1 VVGHRQDGG
10 VDVTEHIAELDR
22 QGRALA
28 DAAAAA
34 GLDAPVP
41 TCPGWAVRDL
51 LRHTGGVHGWAASL
65 VRADPGAD
73 LDVPEDGLP
82 QPHGD
87 PVDWYRERHAELV
100 AALRAAP
107 ADGPVPGFLP
117 APSPLA
123 FWARRQAH
131 ECAVHRTDAD
141 VSAGASDPAA
151 AHPPA
156 FAVDGIDELLLG
168 FLARPGRLR
177 SADPYRLAV
186 APDDVA
192 ERWLVEAGPGGA
204 TARRWSGP
212 ADATLRGPAGL
223 LYLFLWNRVPGV
235 PVDGD
240 AAVAARWRADARVT
254 WE

>member
-1 VVGHRQDGG
+1 MD
-10 VDVTEHIAELDR
+10 VDDHIAELER

-28 DAAAAA
+28 GAAAAA

-51 LRHTGGVHGWAASL
+51 LRHTGGVHGWAAAL
-65 VRADPGAD
+65 VRADPDAVAD
-73 LDVPEDGLP
+73 IAEDDLP

-87 PVDWYRERHAELV
+87 PVDWYRERNAELV
-100 AALRAAP
+100 AALQTAEP
-107 ADGPVPGFLP
+107 HGPTGAFLT

-141 VSAGASDPAA
+141 AAAGVPDLVA
-151 AHPPA
+151 AHPA
-156 FAVDGIDELLLG
+156 EFAADGIDELLLA
-168 FLARPGRLR
+168 FMSRPGRLR
-177 SADPYRLAV
+177 SARPYALAV

-192 ERWLVEAGPGGA
+192 QRWLVEVGPDGA
-204 TARRWSGP
+204 TPRRGTGA
-212 ADATLRGPAGL
+212 ADATLRGSAGQ
-223 LYLFLWNRVPGV
+223 LYLFLWNRVPAV

-240 AAVAARWRADARVT
+240 AGVAARWRADARVT